1 MPCVSTLSVC
11 PSAIVEAPVDRV
23 WDLVT
28 RPEGFD
34 LWTDARLVSADP
46 DGRAS
51 AGQELH
57 LVTRALGWSFAVGI
71 SVRDVDPER
80 HRVGLLVAL
89 PFGVVNDQ
97 VMTLTEAGEGRTLVR
112 FG

>member
-1 MPCVSTLSVC
+1 MRCVSTLSVC
-11 PSAIVEAPVDRV
+11 PSAVIDAPVDRV
-23 WDLVT
+23 WELVT

-34 LWTDARLVSADP
+34 LWTDATLVSAEP

-57 LVTRALGWSFAVGI
+57 LVTRALGWTFVVRI
-71 SVRDVDPER
+71 SVREVDADR
-80 HRVGLLVAL
+80 HRVGFLVAL

-97 VMTLTEAGEGRTLVR
+97 VMTMTEAGEGRTLVR